1 MGKAHEKDS
10 RDEKVMPAAKPDGQD
25 SSDPQVT
32 LNKLSAATKKFDEQE
47 TKDDIS
53 AEIDEYTKKMKEHD
67 QALEA
72 QNSYCDCMLGK
83 WLKETPDKT
92 AAEIRTRAA
101 ELTSDCKQC
110 GMTGKTLFRKELDAR
125 FAAEQLAIKN
135 QKDQFETM
143 ATARQ
148 SALDQRQK
156 QFIDKLKKDQ
166 KRDADADKRH
176 LAILERI
183 KGRREGHIKL
193 NATTKGAM
201 ELTHAAMEKT
211 IKATSAKSDKILA
224 EATEKAKEAVAGVK
238 ADFDAKH
245 VSLKSEHDALDQKVK
260 VAKEETDKNLAEAK
274 IEAKDETTAAKKE
287 LETTLEKQG
296 TKFTEQLSNHDTNHE
311 ITEKYILYH
320 DDAENWEG
328 LSKKQKERYG
338 KLKWQ
343 DRPIE
348 ASSAPTAEFKG
359 VQVQKPYKG
368 KDNAKNAK
376 AQTRRRLAPMTP
388 SEHVLTRR
396 RLVDRPKSHCTVL
409 ETLLEEINRLN

>member
-101 ELTSDCKQC
+101 ELTSDCKKC

-176 LAILERI
+176 LTILERI

-260 VAKEETDKNLAEAK
+260 ETAAPLAKKGDDAAADTGNAK
-274 IEAKDETTAAKKE
+274 CVKCGAKKE
-287 LETTLEKQG
+287 VAGARCPQG
-296 TKFTEQLSNHDTNHE
+296 GMHIFSQ
-311 ITEKYILYH
+311 
-320 DDAENWEG
+320 
-328 LSKKQKERYG
+328 
-338 KLKWQ
+338 
-343 DRPIE
+343 
-348 ASSAPTAEFKG
+348 
-359 VQVQKPYKG
+359 G
-368 KDNAKNAK
+368 KDNVKNAK
-376 AQTRRRLAPMTP
+376 ARRRLVPMTP

>member
-1 MGKAHEKDS
+1 MG
-10 RDEKVMPAAKPDGQD
+10 
-25 SSDPQVT
+25 
-32 LNKLSAATKKFDEQE
+32 ATKKFDEQE

-83 WLKETPDKT
+83 WLKETPGKT
-92 AAEIRTRAA
+92 AVEIRTRAA
-101 ELTSDCKQC
+101 ELTSDCKKC

-201 ELTHAAMEKT
+201 EKT

-274 IEAKDETTAAKKE
+274 TEAKDETTAAKKE

-348 ASSAPTAEFKG
+348 ASSAPTAAEFKG
-359 VQVQKPYKG
+359 VQVKKPYKG

-376 AQTRRRLAPMTP
+376 AQTRRRLVPMTP